1 MRDAMEVSLTLC
13 TEACVPEVQGG
24 IPPCTLAAFRRWDR
38 RARGAGA
45 GTDRTKYGT
54 TRRSTRQHFKHHTQL
69 LSTTAVVENAK
80 SMCRTLTKLK
90 TKLHAA
96 GAAPTGAG
104 SRA

>member
-1 MRDAMEVSLTLC
+1 MHFCVRRT
-13 TEACVPEVQGG
+13 ACP
-24 IPPCTLAAFRRWDR
+24 AARKHLGRLHRRSTGKN
-38 RARGAGA
+38 A
-45 GTDRTKYGT
+45 TDRTKYGT